1 MTLSK
6 TPLLTGL
13 ALSLSLSL
21 SLSATGVCA
30 QDLKVWLTTG
40 DQTHLLE
47 AQTPLKP
54 QRAAKGTAEVVVDA
68 TRTHQ
73 SMVGFGA
80 SITDSSAWLI
90 TTKLSAPARQAL
102 LEELYGTQDGQMGL
116 SFARLTI
123 GGSDF
128 SRHHYSFD
136 DVPKGETDPEL
147 KRFSIDP
154 NRSDVLPVVRAAL
167 KINPQLKVMATP
179 WSAPA
184 WMKTTD
190 SLIKG
195 RLRPDAYPAFARYF
209 VRYIRAYEAEG
220 VPVFAI
226 TIQNEPHFE
235 PENYPGMRVE
245 PAERAAFIGGHLGPL
260 LAAEGLKTQI
270 FDWDHNWDQPESP
283 MAVLADPVASRY
295 VSAVA
300 WHCYAGDVSAQAKVL
315 AAYPDKDV
323 YFTECSGGQWAPEFA
338 GSFAWF
344 MKNLIIGSVNG
355 GAKGVLLWNLALD
368 EAYGPHAGGCGDCR
382 GVVTIDSATGEVTRN
397 LEYYALG
404 HASRFV
410 KPGAVRLQT
419 QTSDGLHSVAF
430 RNPDGSRAVIV
441 LNDTPSPTRFALR
454 GLGNTPHAAYV
465 YSLPPGAAATFV
477 LPDRKKP

>member
-1 MTLSK
+1 MTVSK

-13 ALSLSLSL
+13 ALSISLSL
-21 SLSATGVCA
+21 ALSASSAGA
-30 QDLKVWLTTG
+30 QDLRVWLTTG
-40 DQTHLLE
+40 DQAHLLE
-47 AQTPLKP
+47 AQPPLRP
-54 QRAAKGTAEVVVDA
+54 QHMKKGMAEVVVDA
-68 TRTHQ
+68 AHSDQ
-73 SMVGFGA
+73 SMIGFGA
-80 SITDSSAWLI
+80 AITDSSAWLI
-90 TTKLSAPARQAL
+90 TTKLSPEARQNL
-102 LEELYGTQDGQMGL
+102 LEELYGTKDGQMGF

-136 DVPKGETDPEL
+136 DMPKGESDPEL
-147 KRFSIDP
+147 TRFSIDP

-167 KINPQLKVMATP
+167 KINPQLKIMATP

-195 RLRPDAYPAFARYF
+195 RLKPEAYPAFARYF

-220 VPVFAI
+220 VPIFAV
-226 TIQNEPHFE
+226 TMQNEPHFE

-260 LAAEGLKTQI
+260 LASEGLKTQI
-270 FDWDHNWDQPESP
+270 FDWDHNWDQPDSP
-283 MAVLADPVASRY
+283 MAVLADPVASHY

-300 WHCYAGDVSAQAKVL
+300 WHCYAGDVAAQGKVR

-344 MKNLIIGSVNG
+344 MKTLVIGSVNG

-382 GVVTIDSATGEVTRN
+382 GVVTIHSATGEVTRN

-410 KPGAVRLQT
+410 RPGAVRLQT
-419 QTSDGLHSVAF
+419 RASSGLYSVAF
-430 RNPDGSRAVIV
+430 RNPDGSEALIV
-441 LNDTPSPTRFALR
+441 FNDAPSPVRFAVR
-454 GLGNTPHAAYV
+454 GLGKTYA
-465 YSLPPGAAATFV
+465 YSLPSGAAATFL